1 MTMIPP
7 PPPPIDPNEESGLL
21 DDVSVVEKTRTKFS
35 KRKIAEVTI
44 VADAVAVAALVLFQS
59 SSNGPDD
66 SNAPVVLANFDD
78 EKIDYL
84 QIGSSNSVEKILDGA
99 GKIRLEDVSQIQVL
113 SDGFFSV
120 RNYVSLQNGDVA
132 LSYTHKD
139 RTGLSILKGNSE
151 SVIELVEP
159 DYFSISTYYSANSSK
174 FFVTVIEENRSRC
187 LLIDLKGNQTQ
198 LGRGYCKLLTSDLVL
213 VIEKDDDTN
222 KVTVRTF
229 DAEGMEVEKVEVELS
244 DFGTTPSGDL
254 YYGFSENSS
263 GDSLLTVLKSSGL
276 KIWQTSPEALETSV
290 VDVLNNG
297 LVVAVDEGDEI
308 ARLNLITAN
317 SDAGIIT
324 TVAEGEKVSSFS
336 STDRK
341 TLYVSAASQ
350 DSEFDEWKVF
360 SINSQDEPI
369 GKDFYS
375 GELTTMYFIPE
386 SQTILGWN
394 SNSSELLIGTEEEG
408 LTYLSDFDAPI
419 SQLFIMQNQVYLL
432 SDGELWNLNESEQDV
447 DKLEENIA
455 LVIEVA
461 SGNSNVFVFKDDN
474 DNYRLV
480 RLLDGELVEIDE
492 DGLIGGLVT
501 AGSSK
506 LYYSTG
512 DEDGSNMEFNSI
524 DLSNEPGKQRSKVS
538 KRLAN
543 DAMVIPELLDSG
555 LFLEPRER
563 SEVVANIDSRRRA
576 CKDEGLQILESGD
589 STTFEVLPTGGSYFC
604 ISVSDRDLESFTYF
618 GLEVSSEIDL
628 EMEVFQDDDVLYAGD
643 DQVGPSG
650 RIVSYDPTIINMDL
664 VSGTYRV
671 HLFPHEDNSNLGVPS
686 RVTFTGSEE
695 YVESE
700 TSTSTSASVDS
711 STSGCDV
718 IMNPFDS
725 LNFEIG
731 QDSKVICFI
740 QDPSAAQ
747 DISIQNLGAY
757 DGQFLDVTL
766 NCETYSDTT
775 YNDYDYIFYYIEAGK
790 GVDRCE
796 ISETYA
802 GDGSYGE
809 VSVSMSYYESSG
821 EGDF

>member
-1 MTMIPP
+1 
-7 PPPPIDPNEESGLL
+7 
-21 DDVSVVEKTRTKFS
+21 
-35 KRKIAEVTI
+35 
-44 VADAVAVAALVLFQS
+44 
-59 SSNGPDD
+59 
-66 SNAPVVLANFDD
+66 
-78 EKIDYL
+78 
-84 QIGSSNSVEKILDGA
+84 
-99 GKIRLEDVSQIQVL
+99 
-113 SDGFFSV
+113 
-120 RNYVSLQNGDVA
+120 
-132 LSYTHKD
+132 
-139 RTGLSILKGNSE
+139 
-151 SVIELVEP
+151 
-159 DYFSISTYYSANSSK
+159 
-174 FFVTVIEENRSRC
+174 
-187 LLIDLKGNQTQ
+187 
-198 LGRGYCKLLTSDLVL
+198 
-213 VIEKDDDTN
+213 
-222 KVTVRTF
+222 
-229 DAEGMEVEKVEVELS
+229 
-244 DFGTTPSGDL
+244 
-254 YYGFSENSS
+254 
-263 GDSLLTVLKSSGL
+263 
-276 KIWQTSPEALETSV
+276 
-290 VDVLNNG
+290 
-297 LVVAVDEGDEI
+297 
-308 ARLNLITAN
+308 
-317 SDAGIIT
+317 
-324 TVAEGEKVSSFS
+324 
-336 STDRK
+336 
-341 TLYVSAASQ
+341 
-350 DSEFDEWKVF
+350 
-360 SINSQDEPI
+360 
-369 GKDFYS
+369 
-375 GELTTMYFIPE
+375 
-386 SQTILGWN
+386 
-394 SNSSELLIGTEEEG
+394 
-408 LTYLSDFDAPI
+408 
-419 SQLFIMQNQVYLL
+419 MQNQVYLL

-555 LFLEPRER
+555 LSLEPRER

>member
-1 MTMIPP
+1 MTVIPP
-7 PPPPIDPNEESGLL
+7 PPTNPNEDSGLS
-21 DDVSVVEKTRTKFS
+21 DDVSVVGKTFPRFPK
-35 KRKIAEVTI
+35 KKIAIIAI
-44 VADAVAVAALVLFQS
+44 VVLAVIGVAFFLFQS
-59 SSNGPDD
+59 SSNRSSG
-66 SNAPVVLANFDD
+66 SESSVVLANFDD
-78 EKIDYL
+78 GKIDYL
-84 QIGSSNSVEKILDGA
+84 QVGSSNSVERILDGA
-99 GKIRLEDVSQIQVL
+99 GKNRVEEISQIQVL
-113 SDGFFSV
+113 SGETFSV
-120 RNYVSLQNGDVA
+120 RNYVSLQNGNVA
-132 LSYTHKD
+132 VSFTEKD
-139 RTGLSILKGNSE
+139 KVGLSILKEDSE
-151 SVIELVEP
+151 LVIELIEP
-159 DYFSISTYYSANSSK
+159 DYFSISTYYSSNQSK
-174 FFVTVIEENRSRC
+174 FFVTVTEENRSRC
-187 LLIDLKGNQTQ
+187 LMIDLKGNQTQ

-213 VIEKDDDTN
+213 VIDEDDDTN
-222 KVTVRTF
+222 NSTIRTF
-229 DAEGMEVEKVEVELS
+229 DSEGVELEEVEVELS

-254 YYGFSENSS
+254 YYGFSENGS
-263 GDSLLTVLKSSGL
+263 GESLLTILKSSGL
-276 KIWQTSPEALETSV
+276 KLWQTSPEALESSV

-297 LVVAVDEGDEI
+297 IVVAVDEGNEKVKLD
-308 ARLNLITAN
+308 LITAN
-317 SDAGIIT
+317 SDAGTIT
-324 TVAEGEKVSSFS
+324 TVAEGEKVSAFS

-341 TLYVSAASQ
+341 SLYVSAASQ
-350 DSEFDEWKVF
+350 DSEFDEWKAF
-360 SINSQDEPI
+360 SVNSEDEPI
-369 GKDFYS
+369 GSDFHS
-375 GELTTMYFIPE
+375 GELTTMYFVPE
-386 SQTILGWN
+386 SQTILGWD

-408 LTYLSDFDAPI
+408 LTYISDFKSSI

-432 SDGELWNLNESEQDV
+432 SDGELWYLNESEQDV
-447 DKLEENIA
+447 DKIEENIA
-455 LVIEVA
+455 LVTEVA

-512 DEDGSNMEFNSI
+512 DDDGSNMEFNSI
-524 DLSNEPGKQRSKVS
+524 DLSNDPGKQRSKVG

-543 DAMVIPELLDSG
+543 DAIVIPELLDSDV
-555 LFLEPRER
+555 FLEARER
-563 SEVVANIDSRRRA
+563 NEVLANIDSRRRA

-671 HLFPHEDNSNLGVPS
+671 HLFPHEGNANLGVPS

-695 YVESE
+695 YAESE
-700 TSTSTSASVDS
+700 TSTSLSVDS

-718 IMNPFDS
+718 IVNPFDS
-725 LNFEIG
+725 LSFDIG

>member
-1 MTMIPP
+1 MTVIPP
-7 PPPPIDPNEESGLL
+7 PPTDPNEDSGLS
-21 DDVSVVEKTRTKFS
+21 DDVSVVGKTFPGFPK
-35 KRKIAEVTI
+35 KKIAIIAI
-44 VADAVAVAALVLFQS
+44 VVLAVIGVAFFLFQS
-59 SSNGPDD
+59 SSNG
-66 SNAPVVLANFDD
+66 SSGSESSVVLANFDD
-78 EKIDYL
+78 GKIDYL
-84 QIGSSNSVEKILDGA
+84 QVGSSNSVERILDGS
-99 GKIRLEDVSQIQVL
+99 GKNRVEEISQIQVL
-113 SDGFFSV
+113 SGETFSV
-120 RNYVSLQNGDVA
+120 RNYVSLQNGNVA
-132 LSYTHKD
+132 VSYTEKD
-139 RTGLSILKGNSE
+139 KVGLSILKEDSE
-151 SVIELVEP
+151 LVIELIEP
-159 DYFSISTYYSANSSK
+159 DYFSISTYYSSNQSK
-174 FFVTVIEENRSRC
+174 FFVTVTEENRSRC
-187 LLIDLKGNQTQ
+187 LMIDLKGNQTQ

-213 VIEKDDDTN
+213 VIDEDDDTN
-222 KVTVRTF
+222 NSTIRTF
-229 DAEGMEVEKVEVELS
+229 DSEGVEIEEVEVELS

-254 YYGFSENSS
+254 YYGFSENGS
-263 GDSLLTVLKSSGL
+263 GESLLTILKSSGL
-276 KIWQTSPEALETSV
+276 KLWQTSPEALESSV

-297 LVVAVDEGDEI
+297 IVVAVDEGNEKVKLD
-308 ARLNLITAN
+308 LITAN
-317 SDAGIIT
+317 SDAGTIT
-324 TVAEGEKVSSFS
+324 TVAEGEKVSAFS

-341 TLYVSAASQ
+341 SLYVSAASQ
-350 DSEFDEWKVF
+350 DSEFDEWKAF
-360 SINSQDEPI
+360 SVNSEAEPI
-369 GKDFYS
+369 GSDFYS
-375 GELTTMYFIPE
+375 GELTTMYFVPE
-386 SQTILGWN
+386 SQTILGWD

-408 LTYLSDFDAPI
+408 LTYLSDFNSSI

-432 SDGELWNLNESEQDV
+432 SDGELWYLNESEQDV
-447 DKLEENIA
+447 DKIEENIA
-455 LVIEVA
+455 LVTEVA

-512 DEDGSNMEFNSI
+512 DDDGSNMEFNSI
-524 DLSNEPGKQRSKVS
+524 DLSNDPGKQRSKVG

-543 DAMVIPELLDSG
+543 DAIVIPELLDSDV
-555 LFLEPRER
+555 FLEARER
-563 SEVVANIDSRRRA
+563 NEVLANIDSRRRA

-671 HLFPHEDNSNLGVPS
+671 HLFPHEDNANLGVPS

-700 TSTSTSASVDS
+700 TSTSASVDS

-718 IMNPFDS
+718 IVNPFDS

-731 QDSKVICFI
+731 QISKVICFV
-740 QDPSAAQ
+740 QDPSASQ

-757 DGQFLDVTL
+757 DGQYLDVAL